1 MLKLFVMRYLRYTLI
16 ILLAF
21 TVSLGME
28 AKKIKLGKNIVYN
41 GAVLNNKPSGEGEI
55 LLETVIHYTSGNQHN
70 KYFSIQGDFEGNTIK
85 NAKLY
90 RYDGSHS
97 SYKTEIYSGIIKYAI
112 TKDNGKTMLVLQLG
126 ENGGITA
133 FSEGYKWGGKKWLQE
148 DYDDYGKIE
157 SLFTQKRNTV
167 SAPKTKVNKSKIKF
181 TKNVAYVGKV
191 LDGIA
196 SGQGVLT
203 VLSLNDK
210 KKSIVTISGDF
221 KGSTIYDATIQ
232 INGELT
238 IKSTYVSYKIADY
251 SKYEDITVTA
261 TKCKI
266 QSFLETSGSVEILCR
281 CNFKNKST
289 IFFNGENTTPS
300 YNGSITSNF
309 NTSVIPS
316 IAKLNTSDIVKQDIS
331 FKLHAT
337 KNSCMDD
344 GVQIAILRI
353 NKSYMAS
360 GLEISSNSGY
370 EYKYPNGSYIKTRSS
385 GSALEYMYIMNGGEI
400 KKNPTGDICIKYDN
414 GDVFKSNDECGVKL
428 PEEFIGNCSDIKKI
442 ELVEGMLSHKDKTSE
457 SYEKG
462 KIICR
467 TYPLSDGCSFSIFED
482 GCNALTYPDGSV
494 FKANSPNGLVSH
506 KSDSVA
512 NTSADYTLLSGIL
525 TDSEGSEI
533 EYKDGI
539 PHYKYIYDLPQAST
553 SNPYSK
559 IKEDID
565 RYLALYKNDAVG
577 YFNIA
582 DVKTELQKRAFMQRP
597 DYTTD
602 YLPKLQEA
610 RKHLM
615 NDELLIWISIDNTI
629 KDFEYNINTGRF
641 NFEVRDTKNKKI
653 NANCKD
659 FHFLIGD
666 HLCLS
671 YPRSLISMTSGKNYF
686 DDMLYIQKAQTCK
699 VSEMDALKFDNNKKD
714 CALVWTFKV
723 EKIVKMELD
732 GWFRP
737 VLYGK
742 TTHLYLANEE
752 TEEIYCDLS
761 ESLGASQNGFKSSK
775 VIKDNSPKK
784 TYHARG
790 RQENCGVCLGTG
802 QGWQGGICPFCGGKG
817 WRIEHYW

>member
-1 MLKLFVMRYLRYTLI
+1 MRYLRYTLI

-21 TVSLGME
+21 TVSLGVE
-28 AKKIKLGKNIVYN
+28 AKKVKLSKNIVYE
-41 GAVLNNKPSGEGEI
+41 GAVQNGVPNGKGCLKVYSCLDKNLTLLTLDGVFDNTEVKDANLIINGGMKITAPSI
-55 LLETVIHYTSGNQHN
+55 YFYKIATSSKKEDAIDFQINS
-70 KYFSIQGDFEGNTIK
+70 KWSIENTKSVKIK
-85 NAKLY
+85 NATSAYIRCRCDMKSDKRWHFVSSDESKQLSILNNGVILSYFTNYDIPLSVIGEDASNIKKQDVCYKL
-90 RYDGSHS
+90 
-97 SYKTEIYSGIIKYAI
+97 
-112 TKDNGKTMLVLQLG
+112 
-126 ENGGITA
+126 
-133 FSEGYKWGGKKWLQE
+133 F
-148 DYDDYGKIE
+148 
-157 SLFTQKRNTV
+157 
-167 SAPKTKVNKSKIKF
+167 
-181 TKNVAYVGKV
+181 
-191 LDGIA
+191 
-196 SGQGVLT
+196 
-203 VLSLNDK
+203 
-210 KKSIVTISGDF
+210 VTISENAEEVLDF
-221 KGSTIYDATIQ
+221 VVLSAQKTYLS
-232 INGELT
+232 NGIE
-238 IKSTYVSYKIADY
+238 IEHRDN
-251 SKYEDITVTA
+251 
-261 TKCKI
+261 
-266 QSFLETSGSVEILCR
+266 SFYC
-281 CNFKNKST
+281 
-289 IFFNGENTTPS
+289 
-300 YNGSITSNF
+300 
-309 NTSVIPS
+309 
-316 IAKLNTSDIVKQDIS
+316 
-331 FKLHAT
+331 
-337 KNSCMDD
+337 
-344 GVQIAILRI
+344 
-353 NKSYMAS
+353 
-360 GLEISSNSGY
+360 
-370 EYKYPNGSYIKTRSS
+370 KYPNGNFVVLNKD
-385 GSALEYMYIMNGGEI
+385 GSVNNYKIALEGGRIESFSGNTTI
-400 KKNPTGDICIKYDN
+400 NYDDGRTFTSSDAHSIETANNKIFLCKNI
-414 GDVFKSNDECGVKL
+414 
-428 PEEFIGNCSDIKKI
+428 SDIKFKN
-442 ELVEGMLSHKDKTSE
+442 GT
-457 SYEKG
+457 
-462 KIICR
+462 
-467 TYPLSDGCSFSIFED
+467 LSDKDRNAEIYENGIVVASKTALKD
-482 GCNALTYPDGSV
+482 GGFYTIRKDGRNELTYPNGSV
-494 FKANSPNGLVSH
+494 FKANSPNGLVLH

-525 TDSEGSEI
+525 TNSEGSEI

-539 PHYKYIYDLPQAST
+539 PHYKYIYDLPQASA

-559 IKEDID
+559 IKEDMD
-565 RYLALYKNDAVG
+565 RYLALYNNDAVG

-597 DYTTD
+597 DYATD

-615 NDELLIWISIDNTI
+615 NDELLVWISIDNI
-629 KDFEYNINTGRF
+629 RDFEYDINTGRF

-699 VSEMDALKFDNNKKD
+699 VSEMDALKFENNKKD

-752 TEEIYCDLS
+752 TDEIYCDLT

-802 QGWQGGICPFCGGKG
+802 QGWQGGLCPFCGGKG

>member
-1 MLKLFVMRYLRYTLI
+1 MRYLRYTLI

-21 TVSLGME
+21 TVSLGVE
-28 AKKIKLGKNIVYN
+28 AKKVKLSKNIVYE
-41 GAVLNNKPSGEGEI
+41 GAVQNGVPNGKGCLKVYSCLDKNLTLLTLDGVFDNTEVKDANLIINGGMKITAPSI
-55 LLETVIHYTSGNQHN
+55 YFYKIATSSKKEDAIDFQINS
-70 KYFSIQGDFEGNTIK
+70 KWSIENTKSVKIK
-85 NAKLY
+85 NATSAYIRCRCDMKSDKRWHFVSSDESKQLSILNNGVILSYFTNYDIPLSVIGEDASNIKKQDVCYKL
-90 RYDGSHS
+90 
-97 SYKTEIYSGIIKYAI
+97 
-112 TKDNGKTMLVLQLG
+112 
-126 ENGGITA
+126 
-133 FSEGYKWGGKKWLQE
+133 F
-148 DYDDYGKIE
+148 
-157 SLFTQKRNTV
+157 
-167 SAPKTKVNKSKIKF
+167 
-181 TKNVAYVGKV
+181 
-191 LDGIA
+191 
-196 SGQGVLT
+196 
-203 VLSLNDK
+203 
-210 KKSIVTISGDF
+210 VTISENAEEVLDF
-221 KGSTIYDATIQ
+221 VVLSAQKTYLS
-232 INGELT
+232 NGIE
-238 IKSTYVSYKIADY
+238 IEHRDN
-251 SKYEDITVTA
+251 
-261 TKCKI
+261 
-266 QSFLETSGSVEILCR
+266 SFYC
-281 CNFKNKST
+281 
-289 IFFNGENTTPS
+289 
-300 YNGSITSNF
+300 
-309 NTSVIPS
+309 
-316 IAKLNTSDIVKQDIS
+316 
-331 FKLHAT
+331 
-337 KNSCMDD
+337 
-344 GVQIAILRI
+344 
-353 NKSYMAS
+353 
-360 GLEISSNSGY
+360 
-370 EYKYPNGSYIKTRSS
+370 KYPNGNFVVLNKD
-385 GSALEYMYIMNGGEI
+385 GSVNNYKIALEGGRIESFSGNTTI
-400 KKNPTGDICIKYDN
+400 NYDDGRTFTSSDAHSIETANNKIFLCKNI
-414 GDVFKSNDECGVKL
+414 
-428 PEEFIGNCSDIKKI
+428 SDIKFKN
-442 ELVEGMLSHKDKTSE
+442 GT
-457 SYEKG
+457 
-462 KIICR
+462 
-467 TYPLSDGCSFSIFED
+467 LSDKDRNAEIYENGIVVASKTALKD
-482 GCNALTYPDGSV
+482 GGFYTIRKDGRNELTYPNGSV
-494 FKANSPNGLVSH
+494 FKAHSPNGLVLH

-525 TDSEGSEI
+525 TNSEGSEI

-539 PHYKYIYDLPQAST
+539 PHYKYIYDLPQASA

-559 IKEDID
+559 IKEDMD
-565 RYLALYKNDAVG
+565 RYLALYNNDAVG

-597 DYTTD
+597 DYATD

-615 NDELLIWISIDNTI
+615 NDELLVWISIDNI
-629 KDFEYNINTGRF
+629 RDFEYDITTGRF

-752 TEEIYCDLS
+752 TDEIYCDLT

-802 QGWQGGICPFCGGKG
+802 QGWQGGLCPFCGGKG

>member
-1 MLKLFVMRYLRYTLI
+1 MRYLRYTLI

-21 TVSLGME
+21 TVSLGVE
-28 AKKIKLGKNIVYN
+28 AKKVKLSKNIVYE
-41 GAVLNNKPSGEGEI
+41 GAVQNGVPNGKGCLKVYSCLDKNLTLLTLDGVFDNTEVKDANLMINGGMKITAPSI
-55 LLETVIHYTSGNQHN
+55 YFYKIATSSKKEDAIDFQINS
-70 KYFSIQGDFEGNTIK
+70 KWSIENTKSVKIK
-85 NAKLY
+85 NATSAYIRCRCDMKSDKRWHFVSSDESKQLSILNNGVILSYFTNYDIPLSVIGEDASNIKKQDVCYKL
-90 RYDGSHS
+90 
-97 SYKTEIYSGIIKYAI
+97 
-112 TKDNGKTMLVLQLG
+112 
-126 ENGGITA
+126 
-133 FSEGYKWGGKKWLQE
+133 F
-148 DYDDYGKIE
+148 
-157 SLFTQKRNTV
+157 
-167 SAPKTKVNKSKIKF
+167 
-181 TKNVAYVGKV
+181 
-191 LDGIA
+191 
-196 SGQGVLT
+196 
-203 VLSLNDK
+203 
-210 KKSIVTISGDF
+210 VTISENAEEVLDF
-221 KGSTIYDATIQ
+221 VVLSAQKTYLS
-232 INGELT
+232 NGIE
-238 IKSTYVSYKIADY
+238 IEHRDN
-251 SKYEDITVTA
+251 
-261 TKCKI
+261 
-266 QSFLETSGSVEILCR
+266 SFYC
-281 CNFKNKST
+281 
-289 IFFNGENTTPS
+289 
-300 YNGSITSNF
+300 
-309 NTSVIPS
+309 
-316 IAKLNTSDIVKQDIS
+316 
-331 FKLHAT
+331 
-337 KNSCMDD
+337 
-344 GVQIAILRI
+344 
-353 NKSYMAS
+353 
-360 GLEISSNSGY
+360 
-370 EYKYPNGSYIKTRSS
+370 KYPNGNFVVLNKD
-385 GSALEYMYIMNGGEI
+385 GSVNNYKIALEGGRIESFSGNTTI
-400 KKNPTGDICIKYDN
+400 NYDDGRTFTSSDAHSIETANNKIFLCKNI
-414 GDVFKSNDECGVKL
+414 
-428 PEEFIGNCSDIKKI
+428 SDIKFKN
-442 ELVEGMLSHKDKTSE
+442 GT
-457 SYEKG
+457 
-462 KIICR
+462 
-467 TYPLSDGCSFSIFED
+467 LSDKDRNAEIYENGIVVASKTALKD
-482 GCNALTYPDGSV
+482 GGFYTIRKDGRNELTYPNGSV
-494 FKANSPNGLVSH
+494 FKANSPNGLVLH

-525 TDSEGSEI
+525 TNSEGSEI

-539 PHYKYIYDLPQAST
+539 PHYKYIYDLPQASA

-559 IKEDID
+559 IKEDMD
-565 RYLALYKNDAVG
+565 RYLALYNNDAVG

-597 DYTTD
+597 DYATD

-615 NDELLIWISIDNTI
+615 NDELLVWISIDNI
-629 KDFEYNINTGRF
+629 RDFEYDINTGRF

-752 TEEIYCDLS
+752 TDEIYCDLT

-775 VIKDNSPKK
+775 VIKDNSPQK

-802 QGWQGGICPFCGGKG
+802 QGWQGGLCPFCGGKG

>member
-1 MLKLFVMRYLRYTLI
+1 MRYLRYTLI

-21 TVSLGME
+21 TVSLGVE
-28 AKKIKLGKNIVYN
+28 AKKVKLSKNIVYE
-41 GAVLNNKPSGEGEI
+41 GAVQNGVPNGKGCLKVYSCLDKNLTLLTLDGVFDNTEVKDANLIINGGMKITAPSI
-55 LLETVIHYTSGNQHN
+55 YFYKIATSSKKEDAIDFQINF
-70 KYFSIQGDFEGNTIK
+70 KWSIENTKSVKIK
-85 NAKLY
+85 NATSAYIRCRCDMKSDKRWHFVSSDESKQLSILNNGVILSYFTNYDIPLSVIGEDASNIKKQDVCYKL
-90 RYDGSHS
+90 
-97 SYKTEIYSGIIKYAI
+97 
-112 TKDNGKTMLVLQLG
+112 
-126 ENGGITA
+126 
-133 FSEGYKWGGKKWLQE
+133 F
-148 DYDDYGKIE
+148 
-157 SLFTQKRNTV
+157 
-167 SAPKTKVNKSKIKF
+167 
-181 TKNVAYVGKV
+181 
-191 LDGIA
+191 
-196 SGQGVLT
+196 
-203 VLSLNDK
+203 
-210 KKSIVTISGDF
+210 VTISENAEEVLDF
-221 KGSTIYDATIQ
+221 VVLSAQKTYLS
-232 INGELT
+232 NGIE
-238 IKSTYVSYKIADY
+238 IEHRDN
-251 SKYEDITVTA
+251 
-261 TKCKI
+261 
-266 QSFLETSGSVEILCR
+266 SFYC
-281 CNFKNKST
+281 
-289 IFFNGENTTPS
+289 
-300 YNGSITSNF
+300 
-309 NTSVIPS
+309 
-316 IAKLNTSDIVKQDIS
+316 
-331 FKLHAT
+331 
-337 KNSCMDD
+337 
-344 GVQIAILRI
+344 
-353 NKSYMAS
+353 
-360 GLEISSNSGY
+360 
-370 EYKYPNGSYIKTRSS
+370 KYPNGNFVVLNKD
-385 GSALEYMYIMNGGEI
+385 GSVNNYKIALEGGRIESFSGNTTI
-400 KKNPTGDICIKYDN
+400 NYDDGRTFTSSDAHSIETANNKIFLCKNI
-414 GDVFKSNDECGVKL
+414 
-428 PEEFIGNCSDIKKI
+428 SDIKFKN
-442 ELVEGMLSHKDKTSE
+442 GT
-457 SYEKG
+457 
-462 KIICR
+462 
-467 TYPLSDGCSFSIFED
+467 LSDKDRNAEIYENGIVVASKTALKD
-482 GCNALTYPDGSV
+482 GGFYTIRKDGRNELTYPNGSV
-494 FKANSPNGLVSH
+494 FKANSPNGLVLH

-525 TDSEGSEI
+525 TNSEGSEI

-539 PHYKYIYDLPQAST
+539 PHYKYIYDLPQASA

-559 IKEDID
+559 IKEDMD
-565 RYLALYKNDAVG
+565 RYLALYNNDAVG

-597 DYTTD
+597 DYATD

-615 NDELLIWISIDNTI
+615 NDELLVWISIDNI
-629 KDFEYNINTGRF
+629 RDFEYDINTGRF

-752 TEEIYCDLS
+752 TDEIYCDLT

-775 VIKDNSPKK
+775 VIKDNSPQK

-802 QGWQGGICPFCGGKG
+802 QGWQGGLCPFCGGKG